1 MVRTPNWHQSFAQC
15 IGMRLN
21 DKPDFFNST
30 CFQRVR
36 LHQRTPDLMKE
47 KCTLDDVISNRDK
60 SDSFTRTSSL
70 THGYLG
76 AALPDPQIHFYFE
89 LEIVDRSSQESKSTS
104 ESYV

>member
-1 MVRTPNWHQSFAQC
+1 
-15 IGMRLN
+15 
-21 DKPDFFNST
+21 
-30 CFQRVR
+30 
-36 LHQRTPDLMKE
+36 MKE

-89 LEIVDRSSQESKSTS
+89 LFPSVSVVVKCVLFVVVELIP
-104 ESYV
+104 